1 MQAELA
7 ADGYAVQL
15 FAINEI
21 GFGGVATMAERGD
34 LPLLQDTAEQ
44 NAWSRWDVTYRD
56 VVIVDRYNQQVGAF
70 NLTEN
75 NLGVPANY
83 AALKSILITSA
94 E

>member
-56 VVIVDRYNQQVGAF
+56 VVIVDRNNRQVGVF
-70 NLTEN
+70 NLTTN
-75 NLGVPANY
+75 TLSDPTNY
-83 AALKSILITSA
+83 TALKTLLIETA